1 MPVMEQHA
9 SFNPKKHAVKVV
21 LVPLKRFRNDIILL
35 RVALGFLLL
44 IACLSCLWKSRII
57 RDVRGPRQC
66 AFRHFLHIMCE
77 NGDPVCQ
84 IEKTLCRKL
93 GGGRRR

>member
-35 RVALGFLLL
+35 RVALGFQLL
-44 IACLSCLWKSRII
+44 IACPF
-57 RDVRGPRQC
+57 D
-66 AFRHFLHIMCE
+66 
-77 NGDPVCQ
+77 
-84 IEKTLCRKL
+84 
-93 GGGRRR
+93 